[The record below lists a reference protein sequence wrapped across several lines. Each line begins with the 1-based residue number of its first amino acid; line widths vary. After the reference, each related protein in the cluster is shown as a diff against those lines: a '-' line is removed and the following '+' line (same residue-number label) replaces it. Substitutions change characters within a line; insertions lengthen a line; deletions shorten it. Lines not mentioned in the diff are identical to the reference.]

1 MTKDKKTTFNEKES
15 GVVDGKP
22 YTPTV
27 FESLLE
33 IQKELKTV
41 TKDKKSFKGS
51 YATIENVWQSI
62 RGIINNNHFVVTH
75 SSDEKGVTTIAMH
88 ISGEKLQSFMPWSGN
103 TDSQEQGKEMTY
115 ARRYGINAIFNVI
128 VADEDTDAAK
138 PMGNY
143 KKKEIDGTL
152 AAKKLKDAKTHE
164 EALAVYKTLSADERQ
179 TKEVVQELVA
189 LKEKYKN
196 V

>member
-1 MTKDKKTTFNEKES
+1 MTDEKKINVNA
-15 GVVDGKP
+15 G
-22 YTPTV
+22 PTI
-27 FESLLE
+27 FTSLLA
-33 IQKELKTV
+33 IQTELQAV

-51 YATIENVWQSI
+51 YATLENVWNSI
-62 RGIINNNHFVVTH
+62 RKIINTNHFVVTH

-88 ISGEKLQSFMPWSGN
+88 VSGEKLQSFMPWSGN
-103 TDSQEQGKEMTY
+103 TDSQEQGKELTY

-128 VADEDTDAAK
+128 VEDEDTDAAK

-143 KKKEIDGTL
+143 KKKEVSGDL
-152 AAKKLKDAKTHE
+152 AAKKLREAKTHE
-164 EALAVYKTLSADERQ
+164 DAMIVYKSLSPEERQ
-179 TKEVVQELVA
+179 TSVVVNEVLA